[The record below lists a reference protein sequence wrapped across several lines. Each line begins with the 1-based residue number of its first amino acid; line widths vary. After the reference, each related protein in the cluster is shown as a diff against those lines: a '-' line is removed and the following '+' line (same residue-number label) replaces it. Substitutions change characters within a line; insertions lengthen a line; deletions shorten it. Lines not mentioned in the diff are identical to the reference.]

1 MTDETLNMA
10 NDLNRKI
17 KTYDNLLKSA
27 KKDGSICMTIFNEGV
42 GCTCK
47 LSDYIE
53 PDQIQEITERIIET
67 LRIRLEELKTQYE
80 LL

>member
-1 MTDETLNMA
+1 MTDETLNTA
-10 NDLNRKI
+10 YDLKRKI
-17 KTYDNLLKSA
+17 TTYDDLLQSA
-27 KKDGSICMTIFNEGV
+27 KNKNIYISIFNERV

-47 LSDYIE
+47 LADYIE
-53 PDQIQEITERIIET
+53 PDQMQEIHARIKEI